1 MCIFVIIQ
9 SIFVEFMTLGEK
21 ITMLRKKKSLSQLEL
36 ADKVG
41 VSRDTIGKYERND
54 ITPTVDKA
62 KKIADIINVSLD
74 YLVSDKAELSEK
86 IVDKI
91 MEKRVHEI
99 ELLSP
104 EDKDKILSIVDAFI
118 RDTKTKKA
126 YA

>member
-1 MCIFVIIQ
+1 MYFCHY
-9 SIFVEFMTLGEK
+9 SINFVEFMTLGEK
-21 ITMLRKKKSLSQLEL
+21 ITMLRKKKNLSQLEL

-41 VSRDTIGKYERND
+41 VSRDTIGKYERDD

-62 KKIADIINVSLD
+62 KKIADSLNVSLD

-91 MEKRVHEI
+91 MEKRVSEI
-99 ELLSP
+99 ELLSF

-126 YA
+126 YS